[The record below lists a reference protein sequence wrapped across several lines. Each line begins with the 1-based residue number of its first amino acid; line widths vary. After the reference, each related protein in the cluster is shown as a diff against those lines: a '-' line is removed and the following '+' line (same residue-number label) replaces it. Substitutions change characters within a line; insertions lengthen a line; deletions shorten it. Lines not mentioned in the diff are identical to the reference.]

1 MVNKRWSAEEEYAL
15 LDYLSTH
22 LDEYTKGV
30 KSKFYEA
37 ALTVL
42 PQKSATQVKTKC
54 TDLESTNKSY
64 KTKLS
69 RSGFGLKTTDPTSI
83 KDMLLKKC
91 KYFYEMDEI
100 FGSRHNMVPPFV
112 LEPNAAVLN
121 GQVYTRSNT
130 TVTTQTP
137 AMVSTPT
144 VSTSPSP
151 AVAIASIVSSP
162 PTPAA
167 AAVISTPAAADS
179 STPAL
184 APGESMNVSEY
195 FPANS
200 LLTIRS
206 PTAKISSKRVYND
219 SPGSSIAKLLAQI
232 RDERDTTRAERHNEE
247 MLMRREELELKR
259 HQFEAYKL
267 ELKLKEQKME
277 RMFSV
282 MTQKLDLQ
290 AKKMEIELLK
300 LRTTSTQDE

>member
-54 TDLESTNKSY
+54 TDLESTYKSY

-83 KDMLLKKC
+83 KGVFACYAFCFVGQLMLLHRQTLLKKC

-100 FGSRHNMVPPFV
+100 FGSRHNMVPPFA

-130 TVTTQTP
+130 TVTIQTP
-137 AMVSTPT
+137 AGQRRNSGSMER
-144 VSTSPSP
+144 
-151 AVAIASIVSSP
+151 IALV
-162 PTPAA
+162 T
-167 AAVISTPAAADS
+167 
-179 STPAL
+179 
-184 APGESMNVSEY
+184 
-195 FPANS
+195 
-200 LLTIRS
+200 RS
-206 PTAKISSKRVYND
+206 PN
-219 SPGSSIAKLLAQI
+219 L
-232 RDERDTTRAERHNEE
+232 
-247 MLMRREELELKR
+247 
-259 HQFEAYKL
+259 
-267 ELKLKEQKME
+267 
-277 RMFSV
+277 
-282 MTQKLDLQ
+282 
-290 AKKMEIELLK
+290 
-300 LRTTSTQDE
+300 